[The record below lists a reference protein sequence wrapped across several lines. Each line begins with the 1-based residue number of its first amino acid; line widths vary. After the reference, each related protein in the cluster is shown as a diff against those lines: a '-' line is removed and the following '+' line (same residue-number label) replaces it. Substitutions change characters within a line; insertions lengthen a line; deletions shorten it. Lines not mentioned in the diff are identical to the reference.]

1 MFLLGSLKRA
11 KGHYTEG
18 GELMEEAVDII
29 RREVEACDCPQGF
42 QMTHSLGGGTGAGF
56 GTLLLLKIRDNYPDR
71 INATYSVYPSP
82 KVSDVVV
89 EPYNATLSI
98 HQLLENSDE
107 TFVIDNEALFKIS
120 TRILK
125 QKEPKYADLNWV
137 IAMAMSGVTASL
149 RFSGKLN
156 GDLRKLGVNLVP
168 FPRLH
173 FFVLSHTPLFAPNEA
188 NKIDLNVPLIID
200 QMWTSKYFLSNIK
213 AQDGKYLSAACLF
226 RGANIAT
233 QEVDDGLARTQQ
245 KIQSGGQFVEW
256 IPNNI
261 KSSVIGVAPKQKP
274 ISGTFLANTTAIKG
288 VFQRISAQFY
298 RLYKRKAFLHWYK
311 GEGMDEL
318 EFQEADNNVKDLITE
333 YQDKQ
338 DVIIEADD
346 DDDDDGDGDEEEED

>member
-1 MFLLGSLKRA
+1 M
-11 KGHYTEG
+11 
-18 GELMEEAVDII
+18 
-29 RREVEACDCPQGF
+29 
-42 QMTHSLGGGTGAGF
+42 
-56 GTLLLLKIRDNYPDR
+56 
-71 INATYSVYPSP
+71 
-82 KVSDVVV
+82 V

-107 TFVIDNEALFKIS
+107 TFMIDNEALFKIS

-137 IAMAMSGVTASL
+137 IAMTMSGVTASL

-156 GDLRKLGVNLVP
+156 GDLRKLAVNLVP

-233 QEVDDGLARTQQ
+233 QAVDDGLARTQQ

-261 KSSVIGVAPKQKP
+261 KSSVIGVAPKQSP

-346 DDDDDGDGDEEEED
+346 DDDDDGGNEDEEED